1 MFGCYQARCQKL
13 KEKNLYTKK
22 IGCFPY
28 NLLGSL
34 CQFWVNCVIT
44 FVMYVKKLNKML
56 EIPYPLM

>member
-1 MFGCYQARCQKL
+1 MFGWLQARYQKQKVKSL
-13 KEKNLYTKK
+13 FTKK
-22 IGCFPY
+22 IACFPY
-28 NLLGSL
+28 NLLVSL